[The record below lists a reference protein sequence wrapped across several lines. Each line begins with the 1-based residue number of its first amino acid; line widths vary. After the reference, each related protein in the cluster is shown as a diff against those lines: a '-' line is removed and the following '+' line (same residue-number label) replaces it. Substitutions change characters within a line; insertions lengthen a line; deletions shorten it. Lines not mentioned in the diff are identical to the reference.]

1 MKCKGAI
8 FDMDGLLFD
17 TEAIYQ
23 QTWNEIAEKKGIQ
36 LPKEF
41 VKDISGT
48 NGDTMCRVIESY
60 YGVIDGKQ
68 IQKECMARI
77 KKKLEIH
84 VPKKPGVDDIL
95 RFFKENNF
103 RIAVASSST
112 KSQIESN
119 LALSGIKC
127 YFDAIVSGSEVKK
140 GKPEPDIFLLA
151 AERIKCRPEECYVFE
166 DSINGIK
173 AGHRAGCK
181 AIMIPDLIK
190 PTEEIK
196 KISDGIYD
204 TLIEAMTSM
213 EMPAYEM
220 GVKAT
225 DMVIE
230 EIEAPA
236 DRKPTSQH
244 LVFSSKLEERESG

>member
-23 QTWNEIAEKKGIQ
+23 QTWNEIAKENGIQ

-41 VKDISGT
+41 VKAISGT
-48 NGDTMCRVIESY
+48 NGDTMRHVIESY
-60 YGVIDGKQ
+60 YGISDGKQ

-95 RFFKENNF
+95 RFFKEKNYH
-103 RIAVASSST
+103 IAVASSST

-119 LALSGIKC
+119 LTLSGIKG
-127 YFDAIVSGSEVKK
+127 YFDAIVSGAEVEK

-151 AERIKCRPEECYVFE
+151 AERIKSRPEECYVFE

-173 AGHRAGCK
+173 AGYRAGCK

-196 KISDGIYD
+196 KISAGIYD
-204 TLIEAMTSM
+204 TLIEAI
-213 EMPAYEM
+213 YNI
-220 GVKAT
+220 K
-225 DMVIE
+225 E
-230 EIEAPA
+230 EANE
-236 DRKPTSQH
+236 
-244 LVFSSKLEERESG
+244 